1 MPEIEDVQG
10 WKRVAPHCHSRI
22 ANLRHEAKKWVADFR
37 LKLSGSH
44 DITLNQSLLHELIH
58 SGHFIIPREGA
69 KVDYSGIF
77 EKIRKIGPFFQLSH
91 FASNFIFCSAK
102 PKHELKHKQNEGEQ
116 WKTLNFLLIL
126 MYSIPTNQNEFQLI
140 CIFEFRW
147 QSKKLHGFARA
158 GIML

>member
-1 MPEIEDVQG
+1 MNLTL
-10 WKRVAPHCHSRI
+10 HCHSRI

-69 KVDYSGIF
+69 KVYYSGIF

-91 FASNFIFCSAK
+91 FASNFFFCTSK
-102 PKHELKHKQNEGEQ
+102 PKPETKHEQNEGKQ
-116 WKTLNFLLIL
+116 RKSWNFILIL
-126 MYSIPTNQNEFQLI
+126 MYSYSTVLREFKLI

-147 QSKKLHGFARA
+147 QSKKSHNFAQA
-158 GIML
+158 EIMFFS